1 MSTIRGSKLYFAVA
15 ELLVAGGYF
24 YMYMDDTDTLND
36 LIGGL
41 IVHPVNAVVDVIYWA
56 FFSR

>member
-1 MSTIRGSKLYFAVA
+1 
-15 ELLVAGGYF
+15 
-24 YMYMDDTDTLND
+24 MDDTDTLND

-41 IVHPVNAVVDVIYWA
+41 IVHPVNALVDVIYWV

>member
-1 MSTIRGSKLYFAVA
+1 MKLIRGSKLYFAGA

-24 YMYMDDTDTLND
+24 YMFLDDTTNNTD

-41 IVHPVNAVVDVIYWA
+41 IVHPVNALVDVIYLI